1 MKKCQEARSPG
12 TLEVYALSK
21 TELCIIKF
29 LISII
34 EFFILP
40 AGIKTK
46 QIDLKA
52 EICSYLLRLNK
63 IPIFVQDL
71 QKISDV
77 QMYAIAYTGYDE
89 ILTFMRMNESW

>member
-21 TELCIIKF
+21 TELYIIKF
-29 LISII
+29 LISIV
-34 EFFILP
+34 EFFTLP
-40 AGIKTK
+40 AGIRTK

-52 EICSYLLRLNK
+52 EIHSYLLRLKK
-63 IPIFVQDL
+63 IPVFVQDL
-71 QKISDV
+71 KKISDV
-77 QMYAIAYTGYDE
+77 RTYAIAYIGYDE